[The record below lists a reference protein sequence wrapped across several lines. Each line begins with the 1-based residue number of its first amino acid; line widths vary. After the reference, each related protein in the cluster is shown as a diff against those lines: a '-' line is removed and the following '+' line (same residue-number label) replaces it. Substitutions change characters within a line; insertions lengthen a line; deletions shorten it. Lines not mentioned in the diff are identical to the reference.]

1 MKLLG
6 NYAHWIKQEWID
18 HILNNDGWG
27 LPRDWGTD
35 QKSRVEGMIRLCGM
49 NACERA
55 LSAGYD
61 FSQVKY
67 HVYNKSTSPFDLKF
81 TDDEDDVE
89 WRFVKLKPG
98 DVMPMHLDSD
108 IPNYTCRKYWMPLQ
122 DSDIGHVFI
131 WKDTA
136 MLNWKKGDLFQFDDA
151 NEWHGAT
158 NIGFTPRII
167 LNINVWNPDL
177 NIVENGIN

>member
-18 HILNNDGWG
+18 HILTNDGWG

-35 QKSRVEGMIRLCGM
+35 QASRVAGMIRLCGI

-55 LSAGYD
+55 LAAGYD
-61 FSQVKY
+61 FGQVKY

-81 TDDEDDVE
+81 TDNEDDVE

-108 IPNYTCRKYWMPLQ
+108 IPDYNCRKYWMPLQ
-122 DSDIGHVFI
+122 DYQPGHIFI
-131 WKDTA
+131 YEDKLITDYCA
-136 MLNWKKGDLFQFDDA
+136 GDLWTYDDINA
-151 NEWHGAT
+151 LHGAC
-158 NIGFTPRII
+158 NIGYTPRITFQFTTYEA
-167 LNINVWNPDL
+167 DR
-177 NIVENGIN
+177 